1 MMYFADLS
9 KKTALVTG
17 GSRGIGKVIAKTLRQ
32 AGADVMISGS
42 NESTL
47 REAALE
53 IGASFATADL
63 RKEEGAQKL
72 VTAALEKFPEGV
84 DILVNNAGFSQDGL
98 FIRQSSAQLESV
110 MQVNFTSAVTI
121 SRGLL
126 QTMMKK
132 RHGRIINITSVVAH
146 MGNSGQTAYVS
157 SKAALTG
164 FTKALAKEVA
174 RRGIT
179 VNAVAPGFIQ
189 TDMTAELPEK
199 VAQEYLSAIP
209 GGQFGS
215 AQNIADSVRFLASNE
230 ATYITGTTL
239 HVNGGLYL

>member
-1 MMYFADLS
+1 MSFADLTN
-9 KKTALVTG
+9 KTALVTG
-17 GSRGIGKVIAKTLRQ
+17 GNRGIGKEIATTLRQ
-32 AGADVMISGS
+32 AGAEVMITGS
-42 NESTL
+42 DEAVL
-47 REAALE
+47 REAAVE
-53 IGASFATADL
+53 VGASFTVADL
-63 RKEEGAQKL
+63 SSEAGAAAL
-72 VTAALEKFPEGV
+72 TAAALEKFPQGV

-98 FIRQSSAQLESV
+98 LLRQTPEQLEKV
-110 MQVNFTSAVTI
+110 MQINFASAVSL

-126 QTMMKK
+126 QKMMKN

-189 TDMTAELPEK
+189 TAMTADLPEK
-199 VAQEYLSAIP
+199 VVAEYKASIATGRFGTPQEVAN
-209 GGQFGS
+209 
-215 AQNIADSVRFLASNE
+215 AVRYLASDE
-230 ATYITGTTL
+230 AAYTTGTTL